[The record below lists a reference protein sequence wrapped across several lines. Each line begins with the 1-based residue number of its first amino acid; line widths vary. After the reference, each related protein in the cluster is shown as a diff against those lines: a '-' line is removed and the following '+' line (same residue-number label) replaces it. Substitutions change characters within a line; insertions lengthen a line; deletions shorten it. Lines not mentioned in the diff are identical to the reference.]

1 MDKKPRRYY
10 SNATIAALMTLARG
24 GCYWPDCNVPT
35 IRMINGAPKLNVEI
49 AHIRAFEEGGK
60 RFDPSWSVKE
70 RNGFDNLILLCNPH
84 HEEVDGPDSERY
96 PVKVL
101 LGWKDAREADGLDAL
116 VGLGDLTKSELGE
129 MISTA
134 QSEVVDRL
142 GPALDEFAKI
152 APELAAL
159 LKVVVKELAD
169 PRVHGFG
176 ISEDGITMLHKSAR
190 TFANL
195 EDSANVLANAADTL
209 KNLEDSA
216 NILASAAHSLRNLPD
231 SADVLADAA
240 DSLVNLPD
248 NARALWR
255 AADKTMKAVDSLE
268 SLPDNAKLLSGA
280 ADRALRA
287 ADALNHTRY

>member
-24 GCYWPDCNVPT
+24 GCYWPDCNIPT
-35 IRMINGAPKLNVEI
+35 IRMINGAPKLSLEI
-49 AHIRAFEEGGK
+49 AHVRAFEEGGK

-84 HEEVDGPDSERY
+84 HEEVDGPDSEKY

-116 VGLGDLTKSELGE
+116 AGLGELTKAELGE
-129 MISTA
+129 MIATA

-142 GPALDEFAKI
+142 GPALDEFAKT

-195 EDSANVLANAADTL
+195 EDSANVPAKAADSL
-209 KNLEDSA
+209 RNLEDSA
-216 NILASAAHSLRNLPD
+216 NVLASAARSLRNLPD

-248 NARALWR
+248 NARVLWR
-255 AADKTMKAVDSLE
+255 AADKTMKAADSLE

>member
-35 IRMINGAPKLNVEI
+35 IRMINGAPKLNLEI

-60 RFDPSWSVKE
+60 RFDPTWPVKE
-70 RNGFDNLILLCNPH
+70 RNSFDNLILLCNPH
-84 HEEVDGPDSERY
+84 HEEVDGPDSAKY
-96 PVKVL
+96 PVEVL
-101 LGWKDAREADGLDAL
+101 LGWKHAHEADGVDAL
-116 VGLGDLTKSELGE
+116 AGLGELTKSELSE
-129 MISTA
+129 MIATA
-134 QSEVVDRL
+134 QSEVVDRI
-142 GPALDEFAKI
+142 GPALDEFAKT
-152 APELAAL
+152 APELASL

-176 ISEDGITMLHKSAR
+176 ISEDGITMLHSSAR

-195 EDSANVLANAADTL
+195 EDSANLLANAADTL

-216 NILASAAHSLRNLPD
+216 NVLAGAARSLRTLPD

-240 DSLVNLPD
+240 DTLVNLPD
-248 NARALWR
+248 NALALR
-255 AADKTMKAVDSLE
+255 QAANKALKAAESLE
-268 SLPDNAKLLSGA
+268 NLPDDAKLLSGA
-280 ADRALRA
+280 AEEALRA
-287 ADALNHTRY
+287 VNALNRARY

>member
-35 IRMINGAPKLNVEI
+35 IRMINGAPRLNLEI

-60 RFDPSWSVKE
+60 RFDPTWSVKE
-70 RNGFDNLILLCNPH
+70 RNSFDNLILLCNPH
-84 HEEVDGPDSERY
+84 HEEVDGPDSDNY

-101 LGWKDAREADGLDAL
+101 LGWKHAREADGLDAL
-116 VGLGDLTKSELGE
+116 AGLGELTKNELSE
-129 MISTA
+129 MIATA
-134 QSEVVDRL
+134 QSELVDRI
-142 GPALDEFAKI
+142 GPALDEFSKT
-152 APELAAL
+152 APELADL
-159 LKVVVKELAD
+159 LKAVTKELAD

-195 EDSANVLANAADTL
+195 DDSASVLANAADTL
-209 KNLEDSA
+209 RNLEDSA
-216 NILASAAHSLRNLPD
+216 NTLAKAASALRNLED

-240 DSLVNLPD
+240 DSLVNLTD
-248 NARALWR
+248 DARILWR
-255 AADKTMKAVDSLE
+255 ASDKALKAADSLVN
-268 SLPDNAKLLSGA
+268 LPDNAKSLSKA
-280 ADRALRA
+280 ADKALRA
-287 ADALNHTRY
+287 ADALSHTRF